1 MMDDGREH
9 VDRPIYDDDGEMIVW
24 PTLDED
30 MEEFAEESEVATVA
44 ASDDTTEDDTYYEVP
59 DTVEDDQDRIDVQV
73 ESIEDEECQDAK
85 IGDIQQAGEDYNE
98 AMDRIVGVLMQALST
113 EEMTE
118 TMSAELQDATN
129 DMETAKQ
136 TITDLCGDPDTKVLQ
151 TDPDT
156 KIPQN
161 LQEILETLTKDGKAP
176 WLYIDDEGNLLLD
189 GESVPKLKVIE
200 LEAEKIKADYGEF
213 KDLTTNNFTAVNAK
227 IDNLDVGNLDAVN
240 ATIKNLQ
247 ADLAH
252 IGVLIG
258 NSATIKDIQN
268 LLLTSKN
275 TTIENALIKDAMIDT
290 VSANKINTGIINTNN
305 VSIQSDDGSMLLQGN
320 LQQFKDKAGNVRI
333 QIGKDAKGDFTF
345 TLYGADGKGQ
355 LINQNGIQSSDAIKD
370 GLIVNAKVADNANI
384 SAGKLDIASLFSTM
398 NESGYTLKSSKIKFD
413 DKDQTLDVLFNSLS
427 TKVDNINTATGD
439 ISGLKTQVS
448 TNTTNIGIA
457 NGKIE
462 TLITNTTIE
471 DNGTTTTL
479 KNAFNSVKDTV
490 DKHEQTISSMGSTL
504 NSVSIEY
511 YVSTSAT
518 SMQGGSWSTT
528 TPQWQ
533 EGKYIWQ
540 RINYG
545 KVNGTT
551 TYSTPVCIQG
561 AKGEDGTGVNILD
574 KYPSLEELKK
584 AHPTGNAGDCY
595 TVNGTLYTWSTSKND
610 WIDCGNI
617 KGEKGDQGIQG
628 IQGIQGERG
637 EQGVQGVPGK
647 DGKTTYFHIKYSANP
662 NGIPMS
668 ETPNTYIGTY
678 VNYDPND
685 SADSTVYTW
694 SRFEGEQGEQGI
706 PGTNGTD
713 GKTYYLHIKYSDD
726 GGKTFTSN
734 NGETPGAYIGVYT
747 DTNDKDSNSVTTYT
761 WSKIKGEKGDK
772 GDQGL
777 QGVPGTPG
785 TDGVT
790 HYTWIRYAD
799 DINGTGISNDPTGK
813 TYIGFAYNK
822 ETSTESN
829 TPTDYT
835 WSLIKGDKGDTG
847 VKGDRGEKG
856 ETYYTW
862 IKYSDNADGTGLY
875 DTPKDTTMY
884 IGIAINKTTPTES
897 VNKTDYTWS
906 KFKGDKGDKGDRGQ
920 QGEQGIPGTPG
931 GKGDPG
937 EKGQSLVNSTPQ
949 WYKSTSNT
957 TQTGGEW
964 TTTMPTA
971 EKGYWYWLRF
981 KLDFE
986 NPTETKYTTPTL
998 EQVYTK
1004 TSQLEQSLDGF
1015 KTTVSNTYATNDSL
1029 GTVRND
1035 VSKVEQTANSL
1046 TAKFTDGFDMG
1057 IIQQNASGIKVL
1069 HTSIDD
1075 NSYTHMS
1082 PTGFYLKCKG
1092 TDIFK
1097 LESDG
1102 ITMLGGILS
1111 NGTIQGATII
1121 GSTFKNESN
1130 TFSVDSEGNI
1140 VGAQIK
1146 GSEVVG
1152 DSFSVEGELTADVI
1166 TANKINSAQYPST
1179 LEDDIQ
1185 ISINSGG
1192 SDDNELYD
1200 GVSFATVTGALEALP
1215 KFLNGKVVDIWIQK
1229 DVYENIDIRYFSS
1242 GRINLYL
1249 DGNTVYGY
1257 VRSYMSSIKVYVYG
1271 GYMKYETAKTGVI
1284 HPSTGCAVASRTASL
1299 VGQESSCLNAYSLK
1313 IYGSDNASG
1322 SATTIV
1328 GMACDSYASGY
1339 YKDLQFINCDIGF
1352 RANAGGRIHAAGSS
1366 GVCSQYGFEAVS
1378 GGLITIANSK
1388 QCGGNKSNTHVS
1400 SPGQI
1405 IAPTSVTYE
1414 GGNQTTDG
1422 NTAPTPTTSKTVTIK
1437 SNSGDTYRSSVYN
1450 NWKKDNTCRQGDYG
1464 YGDCN
1469 GCWFFGSQFN
1479 QFKDKSISKI
1489 ELTIKRISGGSY
1501 AAVPIV
1507 VKTHNYASRPSGKPS
1522 YGSSCGS
1529 VSIAVGNSGK
1539 LTITNSTILNALSGG
1554 TIKGFGIQSA
1564 YNASSYAVCSGSVT
1578 MKVTYKE

>member
-1 MMDDGREH
+1 MIGDGQER
-9 VDRPIYDDDGEMIVW
+9 VDRPVYDDDGEIIIW
-24 PTLDED
+24 PTEDEE
-30 MEEFAEESEVATVA
+30 MEEFAEEAEVATVA
-44 ASDDTTEDDTYYEVP
+44 TSDDTTEDDTYYEVP

-73 ESIEDEECQDAK
+73 ESIEDEECEDSK
-85 IGDIQQAGEDYNE
+85 IGDIQQASESYDE
-98 AMDRIVGVLMQALST
+98 AMDRIVSILTQALST

-118 TMSAELQDATN
+118 EMSAELQDATN

-161 LQEILETLTKDGKAP
+161 LQELLETLTKDGKAP

-189 GESVPKLKVIE
+189 GESVPKLKVVE
-200 LEAEKIKADYGEF
+200 LEAQKVKADLGEF

-227 IDNLDVGNLDAVN
+227 IDNLNVGDLSAVN

-247 ADLAH
+247 SDLAH

-290 VSANKINTGIINTNN
+290 VSANKINTGTINTNN

-413 DKDQTLDVLFNSLS
+413 DKNQTLDVLFNSLS
-427 TKVDNINTATGD
+427 TKVDTANGD
-439 ISGLKTQVS
+439 MSKLQTQVT
-448 TNTTNIGIA
+448 TNTTNIGVA

-462 TLITNTTIE
+462 TLIADTTIE
-471 DNGTTTTL
+471 EDGTTTTL

-511 YVSTSAT
+511 YVSTSAVAL
-518 SMQGGSWSTT
+518 QGGSWSTT

-574 KYPSLEELKK
+574 KYPSLEALKQ
-584 AHPTGNAGDCY
+584 AHPTGNPGDCY

-610 WIDCGNI
+610 WVDCGNI

-628 IQGIQGERG
+628 IQG
-637 EQGVQGVPGK
+637 P
-647 DGKTTYFHIKYSANP
+647 
-662 NGIPMS
+662 
-668 ETPNTYIGTY
+668 
-678 VNYDPND
+678 
-685 SADSTVYTW
+685 
-694 SRFEGEQGEQGI
+694 QGEQG
-706 PGTNGTD
+706 P
-713 GKTYYLHIKYSDD
+713 
-726 GGKTFTSN
+726 
-734 NGETPGAYIGVYT
+734 
-747 DTNDKDSNSVTTYT
+747 
-761 WSKIKGEKGDK
+761 
-772 GDQGL
+772 QG
-777 QGVPGTPG
+777 P
-785 TDGVT
+785 
-790 HYTWIRYAD
+790 
-799 DINGTGISNDPTGK
+799 
-813 TYIGFAYNK
+813 
-822 ETSTESN
+822 
-829 TPTDYT
+829 
-835 WSLIKGDKGDTG
+835 
-847 VKGDRGEKG
+847 
-856 ETYYTW
+856 
-862 IKYSDNADGTGLY
+862 
-875 DTPKDTTMY
+875 
-884 IGIAINKTTPTES
+884 
-897 VNKTDYTWS
+897 
-906 KFKGDKGDKGDRGQ
+906 
-920 QGEQGIPGTPG
+920 QGEQG
-931 GKGDPG
+931 GKGDPGNPG

-949 WYKSTSNT
+949 WYKSTSST

-964 TTTMPTA
+964 TGTMPVA

-986 NPTETKYTTPTL
+986 NPTETKYTAPTM

-1004 TSQLEQSLDGF
+1004 TTSLEQSLDGF
-1015 KTTVSNTYATNDSL
+1015 KQTVSNTYATNDDL
-1029 GTVRND
+1029 GTIRND
-1035 VSKVEQTANSL
+1035 VSRVEQTANKIGWFISGSSL
-1046 TAKFTDGFDMG
+1046 SSMALTQDALNIITEQVKVTGDMIVDG
-1057 IIQQNASGIKVL
+1057 A
-1069 HTSIDD
+1069 IDGK
-1075 NSYTHMS
+1075 T
-1082 PTGFYLKCKG
+1082 
-1092 TDIFK
+1092 
-1097 LESDG
+1097 
-1102 ITMLGGILS
+1102 IT
-1111 NGTIQGATII
+1111 GATII
-1121 GSTFKNESN
+1121 GSTFRNQGN

-1152 DSFSVEGELTADVI
+1152 DSFSVEGELTADTI
-1166 TANKINSAQYPST
+1166 TANKINNAQYPST
-1179 LEDDIQ
+1179 LDDDIQ
-1185 ISINSGG
+1185 IEIDPSSG
-1192 SDDNELYD
+1192 SDDVELTEGAVYKTMG
-1200 GVSFATVTGALEALP
+1200 GVIDALP
-1215 KFLNGKVVDIWIQK
+1215 KFLNGK
-1229 DVYENIDIRYFSS
+1229 
-1242 GRINLYL
+1242 RINIWMRGDITENADFQNYTSGQIRLYL
-1249 DGNTVYGY
+1249 DGHTLYGY
-1257 VRSYMSSIKVYVYG
+1257 IRNYMSSAKLWVYG
-1271 GYMKYETAKTGVI
+1271 GWPGTEEGQIGVV
-1284 HPSTGCAVASRTASL
+1284 HPDTGCAVAGRTGSIIS
-1299 VGQESSCLNAYSLK
+1299 QESSSLNTYSVK
-1313 IYGSDNASG
+1313 VYGSDNKHSDGQSNIVGYIGDAFASMYIKNTTLVNCEIGYRG
-1322 SATTIV
+1322 SAC
-1328 GMACDSYASGY
+1328 A
-1339 YKDLQFINCDIGF
+1339 
-1352 RANAGGRIHAAGSS
+1352 RIHDASS
-1366 GVCSQYGFEAVS
+1366 AGVCSEYGFQTTS
-1378 GGLITIANSK
+1378 GAFITIANAAH
-1388 QCGGNKSNTHVS
+1388 CGGLTANTAQTL
-1400 SPGQI
+1400 PGQI
-1405 IAPTSVTYE
+1405 IQHAKATFA
-1414 GGNQTTDG
+1414 GGNQTTDPDK
-1422 NTAPTPTTSKTVTIK
+1422 APTTSTTKVITIK

-1450 NWKKDNTCRQGDYG
+1450 NWKQDNTARQGDYG

-1469 GCWFFGSQFN
+1469 GCWFFGTQFN
-1479 QFKDKSISKI
+1479 RFKEKNITKI
-1489 ELTIKRISGGSY
+1489 ELTIKRISGGVH

-1578 MKVTYKE
+1578 MKVTYTE

>member
-1 MMDDGREH
+1 MIGDGQER
-9 VDRPIYDDDGEMIVW
+9 VDRPVYDDDGEIIIW
-24 PTLDED
+24 PTEDEE
-30 MEEFAEESEVATVA
+30 MEEFAEEAEVATVA
-44 ASDDTTEDDTYYEVP
+44 TSDDTTEDDTYYEVP

-73 ESIEDEECQDAK
+73 ESIEDEECEDSK
-85 IGDIQQAGEDYNE
+85 IGDIQQASESYDE
-98 AMDRIVGVLMQALST
+98 AMDRIVSILTQALST

-118 TMSAELQDATN
+118 EMSAELQDATN

-161 LQEILETLTKDGKAP
+161 LQELLETLTKDGKAP

-189 GESVPKLKVIE
+189 GESVPKLKVVE
-200 LEAEKIKADYGEF
+200 LEAQKVKADLGEF

-227 IDNLDVGNLDAVN
+227 IDNLNVGDLSAVN

-247 ADLAH
+247 SDLAH

-290 VSANKINTGIINTNN
+290 VSANKINTGTINTNN

-413 DKDQTLDVLFNSLS
+413 DKNQTLDVLFNSLS
-427 TKVDNINTATGD
+427 TKVDTANGD
-439 ISGLKTQVS
+439 MSKLQTQVT
-448 TNTTNIGIA
+448 TNTTNIGVA

-462 TLITNTTIE
+462 TLIADTTIE
-471 DNGTTTTL
+471 EDGTTTTL

-511 YVSTSAT
+511 YVSTSAVAL
-518 SMQGGSWSTT
+518 QGGSWSTT

-574 KYPSLEELKK
+574 KYPSLEALKQ
-584 AHPTGNAGDCY
+584 AHPTGNPGDCY

-610 WIDCGNI
+610 WVDCGNI

-628 IQGIQGERG
+628 IQG
-637 EQGVQGVPGK
+637 P
-647 DGKTTYFHIKYSANP
+647 
-662 NGIPMS
+662 
-668 ETPNTYIGTY
+668 
-678 VNYDPND
+678 
-685 SADSTVYTW
+685 
-694 SRFEGEQGEQGI
+694 QGEQG
-706 PGTNGTD
+706 P
-713 GKTYYLHIKYSDD
+713 
-726 GGKTFTSN
+726 
-734 NGETPGAYIGVYT
+734 
-747 DTNDKDSNSVTTYT
+747 
-761 WSKIKGEKGDK
+761 
-772 GDQGL
+772 QG
-777 QGVPGTPG
+777 P
-785 TDGVT
+785 
-790 HYTWIRYAD
+790 
-799 DINGTGISNDPTGK
+799 
-813 TYIGFAYNK
+813 
-822 ETSTESN
+822 
-829 TPTDYT
+829 
-835 WSLIKGDKGDTG
+835 
-847 VKGDRGEKG
+847 
-856 ETYYTW
+856 
-862 IKYSDNADGTGLY
+862 
-875 DTPKDTTMY
+875 
-884 IGIAINKTTPTES
+884 
-897 VNKTDYTWS
+897 
-906 KFKGDKGDKGDRGQ
+906 
-920 QGEQGIPGTPG
+920 QGEQG
-931 GKGDPG
+931 GKGDPGNPG

-949 WYKSTSNT
+949 WYKSTSST

-964 TTTMPTA
+964 TGTMPVA

-986 NPTETKYTTPTL
+986 NPTETKYTAPTM

-1004 TSQLEQSLDGF
+1004 TTSLEQSLDGF
-1015 KTTVSNTYATNDSL
+1015 KQTVSNTYATNDDL
-1029 GTVRND
+1029 GTIRND
-1035 VSKVEQTANSL
+1035 VSRVEQTANKIGWFISGSSSSSMTL
-1046 TAKFTDGFDMG
+1046 TDEALTVIAKQLKVSGDMIVDG
-1057 IIQQNASGIKVL
+1057 A
-1069 HTSIDD
+1069 IDGK
-1075 NSYTHMS
+1075 T
-1082 PTGFYLKCKG
+1082 
-1092 TDIFK
+1092 
-1097 LESDG
+1097 
-1102 ITMLGGILS
+1102 IT
-1111 NGTIQGATII
+1111 GATII
-1121 GSTFKNESN
+1121 GSTFRNQGN

-1152 DSFSVEGELTADVI
+1152 DSFSVEGELTADTI
-1166 TANKINSAQYPST
+1166 TANKINNAQYPST
-1179 LEDDIQ
+1179 LDDDIQ
-1185 ISINSGG
+1185 IEIDPSSG
-1192 SDDNELYD
+1192 SDDVELTEGAVYKTMG
-1200 GVSFATVTGALEALP
+1200 GVIDALP
-1215 KFLNGKVVDIWIQK
+1215 KFLNGK
-1229 DVYENIDIRYFSS
+1229 
-1242 GRINLYL
+1242 RINIWMRGDITENADFQNYTSGQIRLYL
-1249 DGNTVYGY
+1249 DGHTLYGY
-1257 VRSYMSSIKVYVYG
+1257 IRNYMSSAKLWVYG
-1271 GYMKYETAKTGVI
+1271 GWPGTEEGQIGVV
-1284 HPSTGCAVASRTASL
+1284 HPDTGCAVAGRTGSIIS
-1299 VGQESSCLNAYSLK
+1299 QESSSLNTYSVK
-1313 IYGSDNASG
+1313 VYGSDNKHSDGQSNIVGYIGDAFASMYIKNTTLVNCEIGYRG
-1322 SATTIV
+1322 SAC
-1328 GMACDSYASGY
+1328 A
-1339 YKDLQFINCDIGF
+1339 
-1352 RANAGGRIHAAGSS
+1352 RIHDASS
-1366 GVCSQYGFEAVS
+1366 AGVCSEYGFQTTS
-1378 GGLITIANSK
+1378 GAFITIANAAH
-1388 QCGGNKSNTHVS
+1388 CGGLTANTAQTL
-1400 SPGQI
+1400 PGQI
-1405 IAPTSVTYE
+1405 IQHAKATFA
-1414 GGNQTTDG
+1414 GGNQTTDPDK
-1422 NTAPTPTTSKTVTIK
+1422 APTTSTTKVITIK

-1450 NWKKDNTCRQGDYG
+1450 NWKQDNTARQGDYG

-1469 GCWFFGSQFN
+1469 GCWFFGTQFN
-1479 QFKDKSISKI
+1479 RFKEKNITKI
-1489 ELTIKRISGGSY
+1489 ELTIKRISGGVH

-1578 MKVTYKE
+1578 MKVTYTE